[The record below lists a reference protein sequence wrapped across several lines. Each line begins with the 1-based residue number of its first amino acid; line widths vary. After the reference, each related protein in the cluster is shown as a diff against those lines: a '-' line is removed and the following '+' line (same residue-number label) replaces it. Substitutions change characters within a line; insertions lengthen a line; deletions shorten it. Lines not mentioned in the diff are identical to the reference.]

1 MTPAK
6 TAVLAASLMTLLVAG
21 CSPSKPANSA
31 TDNNEFAPPD
41 PEALAAMNQPTSP
54 TEDKDAP
61 DMDFLIDMAGRS
73 ARQALKCD
81 VAENKGPRDVATIDV
96 TFQPT
101 GWSGDV
107 VVQPPHQGTPI
118 GECIKRAFER
128 VPITN
133 FKGSPIQLEQKID
146 FGKKSYE
153 KATPAGGAGPSTG
166 RGKRGKKPVPAETEQ
181 SEEK

>member
-6 TAVLAASLMTLLVAG
+6 IAVLAASLMTLVVAG

-31 TDNNEFAPPD
+31 SDNNEFAPPD

-54 TEDKDAP
+54 TENKDAP

-81 VAENKGPRDVATIDV
+81 VPENKGPREVATVNV

-107 VVQPPHQGTPI
+107 VVGAPHQGTPI

-133 FKGSPIQLEQKID
+133 FKGSPVQLEQKID

-153 KATPAGGAGPSTG
+153 KATPAGGSAPSTG
-166 RGKRGKKPVPAETEQ
+166 PRKRGKKAAPAETEQ
-181 SEEK
+181 SEQQ

>member
-1 MTPAK
+1 MTLAK
-6 TAVLAASLMTLLVAG
+6 TAVLAVSVMTIIVAG
-21 CSPSKPANSA
+21 CSPTKPANSA
-31 TDNNEFAPPD
+31 NDNEFAPPD

-81 VAENKGPRDVATIDV
+81 VPENKGPRDVASVDV
-96 TFQPT
+96 AFLPT

-128 VPITN
+128 VSSTN
-133 FKGSPIQLEQKID
+133 FKGSPVHLEQKID
-146 FGKKSYE
+146 FGKKSIE
-153 KATPAGGAGPSTG
+153 KATPAGGSGPSTG
-166 RGKRGKKPVPAETEQ
+166 PRKRGKKPAPAETEQ
-181 SEEK
+181 TEQQ